1 MNSSHRSKK
10 VPKVREGRE
19 EVRKQSNRRSPGR
32 QSMRKSTTV
41 GKPTALHANFK
52 ALVKAS
58 KMA

>member
-32 QSMRKSTTV
+32 QSMRKSTV